1 VNDAAGEV
9 LIFQDEME
17 IHRHPALAR
26 MWAPVGQQPEVPAP
40 GKNEKKVVYGG
51 VDYRTGKLTYTLAD
65 TKCSAAFLVF
75 LTALLAA
82 YAGKKIRLVCDNG
95 RFHTTQ
101 AVENFLARHC
111 DQIAIYWLP
120 PYSPSLNLIERL
132 WGHLKRTV
140 LANVLYDTLD
150 DLVAAFRTGARRLSG
165 KRERMGFMFD
175 HEDLLQ
181 ESQVKCRKRAA

>member
-1 VNDAAGEV
+1 
-9 LIFQDEME
+9 ME

-51 VDYRTGKLTYTLAD
+51 VDYRTGQLTYSLAD
-65 TKCSAAFLVF
+65 TKCGSSFLAFLVI
-75 LTALLAA
+75 LMAA

-95 RFHTTQ
+95 RFHTTK
-101 AVENFLARHC
+101 AVKAFLKEHREE
-111 DQIAIYWLP
+111 IEVYWLP

-140 LANVLYDTLD
+140 LANVLYATLGE
-150 DLVAAFRTGARRLSG
+150 LVAAFRKGVRRSTGN
-165 KRERMGFMFD
+165 RERMGFMFD
-175 HEDLLQ
+175 HDDL
-181 ESQVKCRKRAA
+181 VRKSPNNQLKKAA